1 MQKAQTEKE
10 MSSFLA
16 YASQVLNIQS
26 KNGTIVS
33 SEIMQLSEVDY
44 QDFWSSM
51 QTAMNVNSDKLK
63 SYFIQN
69 IIPHFMITQDISF
82 NQTQI
87 QHLSSTSSISLNPKQ
102 VKCYRS
108 SMTRHQSELQLQT
121 QMLFALSLKRLI
133 FIQTDK
139 DISKLDNTQLCV
151 YVNQFLKNYPKQQF
165 WTMLSELIAGKTAR
179 QLYDYYTNSFS
190 KFLFSGQLSTEDKV
204 VIRLLNEK
212 MLNQKPSEVA
222 QAFLDKWETQQYFK
236 HNIIMYVVNL
246 RK

>member
-1 MQKAQTEKE
+1 
-10 MSSFLA
+10 
-16 YASQVLNIQS
+16 
-26 KNGTIVS
+26 
-33 SEIMQLSEVDY
+33 
-44 QDFWSSM
+44 
-51 QTAMNVNSDKLK
+51 
-63 SYFIQN
+63 
-69 IIPHFMITQDISF
+69 MITQDISF